1 MATQDQLERKR
12 IVGDYVRE
20 RLVAECRQKWGQAL
34 VIAKRTGF
42 SAAHVSNVKDGHRNV
57 GDSFAMAMA
66 DYWGMTYSDLERLA
80 LERLAERLARYGVA
94 PAAAQGDESQAA
106 ADRLPQLTAVLAE
119 CTEDLYPRAFL
130 AEYERRARTVER
142 DRPKNVWLGDLEAK
156 YWEWREERQKQLV
169 EASLSG
175 MTRDASAS
183 VTNAKSSIGAS
194 QSSGVRTPK
203 AAKNATKR
211 AKAG

>member
-66 DYWGMTYSDLERLA
+66 DYWGMTYSNLKRLT
-80 LERLAERLARYGVA
+80 LK
-94 PAAAQGDESQAA
+94 
-106 ADRLPQLTAVLAE
+106 QLT
-119 CTEDLYPRAFL
+119 
-130 AEYERRARTVER
+130 
-142 DRPKNVWLGDLEAK
+142 
-156 YWEWREERQKQLV
+156 KQL
-169 EASLSG
+169 
-175 MTRDASAS
+175 
-183 VTNAKSSIGAS
+183 
-194 QSSGVRTPK
+194 
-203 AAKNATKR
+203 TKYNI
-211 AKAG
+211 APTTAQNNK

>member
-1 MATQDQLERKR
+1 MVSENCVAAGKIIVLIIGASLMATQDQLERKR

-42 SAAHVSNVKDGHRNV
+42 S
-57 GDSFAMAMA
+57 
-66 DYWGMTYSDLERLA
+66 
-80 LERLAERLARYGVA
+80 
-94 PAAAQGDESQAA
+94 AAQGDESQAA